1 MMITKRTAGVMVL
14 LWAAIILC
22 PLYGQAG
29 NNNAVQWEIK
39 AYDDHTIKETVT
51 INNNETNINTFAW
64 EKNVNGDKTILTRT
78 VDDWAAYN
86 TLTDK
91 LPVKAQTKNFFLW
104 HKTTLLVTA
113 DEAPAG
119 SIFSQLKGMQ
129 GIRIVI
135 SMPGYISASSGNR
148 VNEMST
154 VWEMDSMEALPEGE
168 VMLQAVTF
176 EGFLIGIT
184 GFLLGLIIIGI
195 VYMRRMKKVEQLM
208 EAEYSLENIE
218 LEQLQDKDKDQDD
231 NNEESSW
238 I

>member
-1 MMITKRTAGVMVL
+1 MMITKRTAGVVMVL
-14 LWAAIILC
+14 LWAIIFS

-39 AYDDHTIKETVT
+39 AYDDHTIQETVT
-51 INNNETNINTFAW
+51 INKNETIMGTSAW
-64 EKNVNGDKTILTRT
+64 EKTVNGDTTILTRT

-91 LPVKAQTKNFFLW
+91 LPIKVQTRNFFLW
-104 HKTTLLVTA
+104 HKTSLLATA

-119 SIFSQLKGMQ
+119 SVFSQLKGMQ
-129 GIRIVI
+129 GISIVI

-148 VNEMST
+148 ISEMST
-154 VWEMDSMEALPEGE
+154 AWEMDRIEALTEGE

-176 EGFLIGIT
+176 EGLLIGIT

-195 VYMRRMKKVEQLM
+195 VYMRRMKKIEQLM

-218 LEQLQDKDKDQDD
+218 LEILQDKDKDQDD